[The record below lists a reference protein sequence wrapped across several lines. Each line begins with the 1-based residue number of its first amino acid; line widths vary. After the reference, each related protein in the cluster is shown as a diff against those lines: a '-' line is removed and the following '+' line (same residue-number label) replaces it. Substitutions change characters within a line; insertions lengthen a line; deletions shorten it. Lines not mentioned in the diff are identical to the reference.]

1 MVLLQITF
9 LLFISFIY
17 NTDYALC
24 MMSSDESDRLSDIAP
39 PSNEL
44 IEHHIEG
51 ILFHEK
57 DEYAHNFRE
66 NYTSEEWATLKE
78 EEKILGPAFQC
89 MEETCQASYLE
100 NDLETLD
107 NKTFEEKLD
116 VLQQAYLH
124 ESAERR
130 ALELD
135 RDYYYDKVI
144 KRHESLLEA
153 KESIKSLTQEN
164 LKLKNQINEL
174 MKNIKK

>member
-1 MVLLQITF
+1 
-9 LLFISFIY
+9 
-17 NTDYALC
+17 
-24 MMSSDESDRLSDIAP
+24 MMSGDESERLSDIP
-39 PSNEL
+39 PLDNEI
-44 IEHHIEG
+44 IEHHVEG

-66 NYTSEEWATLKE
+66 NYTTEEWALLRQ

-124 ESAERR
+124 ESAEKR

-135 RDYYYDKVI
+135 REFYYEKAI
-144 KRHESLLEA
+144 KRHESLIEA
-153 KESIKSLTQEN
+153 KETIKQLQEHIAQLEQN
-164 LKLKNQINEL
+164 NRK
-174 MKNIKK
+174 